1 MLVVDLTIAALIV
14 AALAWG
20 FARGL
25 DRMLPLAGFAVGA
38 VLGTRI
44 PVLLG
49 GDLDSTFSLVAAL
62 PASLVLGAL
71 LAALVERFGPQA
83 RRSRRPRPRPRSQ
96 VLGSGVGGALVAS
109 SMAVVAVWILGPVA
123 TQVSSV
129 RKPVEDS
136 SILARFNAV
145 LTPAGPEPNAPAPSS
160 LDNFPTVAGPPPE
173 VPAADA
179 SAETDPDVVAAER
192 SIVKIG
198 FLSCGHGGQGSGWVV
213 ADQIVVTNAHVAAS
227 VDAISARSRGTGRAR
242 PATVIWFDPINDL
255 ALLRVPKLRG
265 VPPLRMVRRPQS
277 GTSGAALGFPLGI
290 RDIRRAR
297 LGPTTR
303 KRQGRL
309 GGRLSG
315 PGFKREIF
323 GRLVTTFK
331 ARTQPGS
338 SGGPVV
344 DRRGRVL
351 TTVFGGG
358 GGDASGLGVPNR
370 FVRAALRKAGP
381 TVSTGRCLND
391 SDRDSPLPF

>member
-1 MLVVDLTIAALIV
+1 MLAVDLTIAAVII

-20 FARGL
+20 FTRGL

-38 VLGTRI
+38 VLGTRV
-44 PVLLG
+44 PVLFG
-49 GDLDSTFSLVAAL
+49 GDLDSNFSLVAAL
-62 PASLVLGAL
+62 PGSLLLGAL

-83 RRSRRPRPRPRSQ
+83 RRPQRHRPPPRSR
-96 VLGSGVGGALVAS
+96 VLGGGVGGALLAGAA
-109 SMAVVAVWILGPVA
+109 AVVAVWILGPVA
-123 TQVSSV
+123 AQLSSV
-129 RKPVEDS
+129 REPVESS

-145 LTPAGPEPNAPAPSS
+145 LTPAGPESGAPAPRS
-160 LDNFPTVAGPPPE
+160 LDNFPTVAGPAPE
-173 VPAADA
+173 VPPADP

-198 FLSCGHGGQGSGWVV
+198 VLSCGHGGQGSGWVV
-213 ADQIVVTNAHVAAS
+213 ADKIVVTNAHVAAS

-255 ALLRVPKLRG
+255 ALLRVPKLKG

-290 RDIRRAR
+290 KDIRRAR

-303 KRQGRL
+303 KRHDRL
-309 GGRLSG
+309 GGRSPG

-323 GRLVTTFK
+323 GRLVTTYK
-331 ARTQPGS
+331 SRTQPGS

-344 DRRGRVL
+344 DRQGRVL

-358 GGDASGLGVPNR
+358 GPSASGLGVPNR

>member
-1 MLVVDLTIAALIV
+1 MLVVDLTIAAVIV

-20 FARGL
+20 FARGVE
-25 DRMLPLAGFAVGA
+25 RMLPLAGFAVGA
-38 VLGTRI
+38 VLGTRV

-62 PASLVLGAL
+62 PASLLLGAL
-71 LAALVERFGPQA
+71 LAALVERFGPKA
-83 RRSRRPRPRPRSQ
+83 SRSRRHRQRPRSR
-96 VLGSGVGGALVAS
+96 VLGGGVGGALLAGS
-109 SMAVVAVWILGPVA
+109 AAVVAAWILGPVV

-129 RKPVEDS
+129 REPVEDS
-136 SILARFNAV
+136 SILAQLNSV
-145 LTPAGPEPNAPAPSS
+145 LTPAGPEPDAPAPRS
-160 LDNFPTVAGPPPE
+160 LDNFPTVAGPAPE
-173 VPAADA
+173 VARPDPR
-179 SAETDPDVVAAER
+179 AETDPDVVAAER

-198 FLSCGHGGQGSGWVV
+198 VLSCGSGGQGSGWVV

-227 VDAISARSRGTGRAR
+227 VDAITARSRGTGRAR
-242 PATVIWFDPINDL
+242 PATVIWFDRINDL

-265 VPPLRMVRRPQS
+265 VPPLRMIRRPRS
-277 GTSGAALGFPLGI
+277 GTSGAALGFPRGK
-290 RDIRRAR
+290 RDIRSAR
-297 LGPTTR
+297 LGPTSSR
-303 KRQGRL
+303 RPGRL
-309 GGRLSG
+309 GGRLPG
-315 PGFKREIF
+315 PGFKRDIF

-344 DRRGRVL
+344 DRQGRVL

-358 GGDASGLGVPNR
+358 GSSASGLGVPNR

-391 SDRDSPLPF
+391 SDRDPPRPF